1 MLKSALGRFRI
12 VALAE
17 GASYVLLLGVAMPL
31 KYMMDMPIAVR
42 IVGSLHGFLF
52 VVYLFALLSA
62 ALTQRWSIIKTI
74 VAFIASVIPLG
85 AFFFDVK
92 IKDEVPAEEQDK
104 QEKPENWQQ

>member
-1 MLKSALGRFRI
+1 
-12 VALAE
+12 
-17 GASYVLLLGVAMPL
+17 
-31 KYMMDMPIAVR
+31 MMDMPIAVR

-62 ALTQRWSIIKTI
+62 AFTQRWSIIKTI